1 MVRKAR
7 EADKYLHIR
16 QAWKLWADKLADARR
31 RKTLQVWERR
41 KVQAVF
47 SSMVIRLSVVITS

>member
-7 EADKYLHIR
+7 EADKYLHVR

-31 RKTLQVWERR
+31 QKILQVWERC

-47 SSMVIRLSVVITS
+47 DRMVVRLSFSVTS

>member
-16 QAWKLWADKLADARR
+16 RAWKLWMDKLAGARR

-47 SSMVIRLSVVITS
+47 SRMVIRLSVVITS

>member
-16 QAWKLWADKLADARR
+16 RAWKLWMDKLADARR

-47 SSMVIRLSVVITS
+47 SRMVIRLSVVITS